1 MDEATAKSVAAQLRK
16 PEGEWAQQIAQFMSK
31 GNALLIK
38 RTIDKLSAEPHEHVL
53 EIGMGNGAFVNYMVG
68 ENNTLQY
75 TGYDYSSAMVEQAT
89 ELNKQLV
96 AKKQVAF
103 VYGSADNMP
112 FEDEAFNKIISVN
125 TVYFWDDI
133 AGITSEIKRVLK
145 KDGVLVLGMRP
156 ERLMKTY
163 PMTKYGF
170 TMYSPLEVQQMLEVH
185 GFTVTSI
192 IEEDEPPQE
201 VDGATLVLSSMI
213 VTAVSNI

>member
-16 PEGEWAQQIAQFMSK
+16 PEGEWAQQIAEFMSK
-31 GNALLIK
+31 GNALLIE
-38 RTIDKLSAEPHEHVL
+38 RTIDKLLAGPNEHIL
-53 EIGMGNGAFVNYMVG
+53 EIGMGNGAFVSSLVG
-68 ENNTLQY
+68 SSNSLKY
-75 TGYDYSSAMVEQAT
+75 TGYDYSSAMVELAT
-89 ELNKQLV
+89 EVNKELV
-96 AKKQVAF
+96 AKGQAAF
-103 VYGSADNMP
+103 VHGSADDMP
-112 FEDEAFNKIISVN
+112 FEDETFNKVISVN

-133 AGITSEIKRVLK
+133 AAITSEIKRVLK

-170 TMYSPLEVQQMLEVH
+170 TMYAPKDVRQMLEEH

-192 IEEDEPPQE
+192 TEEDEPPQE